1 MRLRQVGIVY
11 RKEMLDTLRD
21 RRTLISMIV
30 VPLLLM
36 PLLMFGMVKL
46 SLRLVQRARQ
56 ETATVMILGA
66 EHAPTLTARIEIAE
80 GFHVVPSAPDYATR
94 ISNKQL
100 RAAIE
105 FLPGFEAAIQRGEK
119 PAVKIYHYAGEIK
132 SQFAVRNL
140 QALLRTY
147 RDEIVAQRLAA
158 RQLSPEILQP
168 FESKEENV
176 APPEKVGGSMFG
188 GFLPYL
194 IIVLMLQGAMY
205 PAIDL
210 TAGEKERGTIETI
223 LASPVARSELVLG
236 KFLTVL
242 TASVAT
248 ALLSLV
254 SMAGSFLLVPDAFDR
269 MRRSGEIP
277 PQMALSGKGV
287 AAVLLMILPLAVMF
301 ASALLALALLA
312 RSFKEAQSYISPL
325 MIIVILPAIGSLLPG
340 VELDRRLALIPI
352 LNVSL
357 VSKEILTGN
366 YPWNLILLIFGSS
379 CVYALVALFIAI
391 RTFHRES
398 VLFRT

>member
-1 MRLRQVGIVY
+1 VKMLNVGIVY

-21 RRTLISMIV
+21 RRTLIAMIV

-36 PLLMFGMVKL
+36 PVLIFGMTTL
-46 SLRLVQRARQ
+46 SIRLLQRARQ
-56 ETATVMILGA
+56 ETAAVMILGA
-66 EHAPTLTARIEIAE
+66 EYAPTLAARLEKAE
-80 GFHVVPSAPDYATR
+80 GFRIVPAAPDYADR
-94 ISNKQL
+94 ISTKAL
-100 RAAIE
+100 RAAVE
-105 FLPGFEAAIQRGEK
+105 FPPGFDEAIQRGEK

-140 QALLRTY
+140 QALLRSY
-147 RDEIVAQRLAA
+147 RDEVVAARLAA
-158 RQLSPEILQP
+158 RQLSPEVLQP
-168 FESKEENV
+168 FDTREENV
-176 APPEKVGGSMFG
+176 APPEKVGGSLFG
-188 GFLPYL
+188 GFLPYI

-223 LASPVARSELVLG
+223 LASPIARSELVLG

-248 ALLSLV
+248 AMLSLG
-254 SMAGSFLLVPDAFDR
+254 SLAGSFLLAPKAFE
-269 MRRSGEIP
+269 RRGLGDSPLE
-277 PQMALSGKGV
+277 MTLSATGV
-287 AAVLLMILPLAVMF
+287 AVVLLMVLPLAVMF
-301 ASALLALALLA
+301 ASALLAIALLA

-325 MIIVILPAIGSLLPG
+325 MIVVILPAVASLLPG
-340 VELDRRLALIPI
+340 IELDMRLALIPI

-366 YPWNLILLIFGSS
+366 YPWNFILLIFFSS
-379 CVYALVALFIAI
+379 CVYAAAAVFIAI